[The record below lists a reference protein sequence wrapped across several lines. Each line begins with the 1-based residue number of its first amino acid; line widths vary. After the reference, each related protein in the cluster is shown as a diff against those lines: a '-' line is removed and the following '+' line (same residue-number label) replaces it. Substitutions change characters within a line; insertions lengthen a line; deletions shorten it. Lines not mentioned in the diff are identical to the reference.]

1 MYMWI
6 NSSRLGNALIES
18 PIQHL
23 SKALLFELNW
33 NINIYI
39 YIIINWLSEI
49 QTNVDYLYKSIS

>member
-33 NINIYI
+33 NIK
-39 YIIINWLSEI
+39 
-49 QTNVDYLYKSIS
+49 DYTLLMLP